1 MANKTI
7 AEERKPKI
15 VVKGIVDFYGHV
27 DNYNKDGKEYVLTLR
42 DYSFSNL
49 DAEEVKSWYTNE
61 KGKTDLPTQWGAAV
75 GRLPAEWTTKMA
87 VVDGFPILAD
97 DGLGEDEDQQ
107 VPGVA
112 LADVMGSNLPG
123 DGEHAACRG
132 VHGVEKSFFRHDGQ
146 KIHGSRQPG
155 NFQCEA

>member
-49 DAEEVKSWYTNE
+49 NAEEVKSWYTNE
-61 KGKTDLPTQWGAAV
+61 KGKTDLPTQWEA
-75 GRLPAEWTTKMA
+75 
-87 VVDGFPILAD
+87 ILN
-97 DGLGEDEDQQ
+97 GET
-107 VPGVA
+107 P
-112 LADVMGSNLPG
+112 
-123 DGEHAACRG
+123 
-132 VHGVEKSFFRHDGQ
+132 EKLFFRSNYPVKKFQVLEEVNGEKTVVTKDIDYNPDLKG
-146 KIHGSRQPG
+146 KEIKMTVFRQYIGLIAIKELPPEFKKVAF
-155 NFQCEA
+155 NADEFADL